1 MSLSRSSPTLKV
13 WEKTNVFNT
22 QHARPAKQENA
33 GLGANSADCKP
44 KYNGVDCFEWK
55 KSLT

>member
-1 MSLSRSSPTLKV
+1 MSLSRSSPTSKV

-22 QHARPAKQENA
+22 QHAKPSKQENA
-33 GLGANSADCKP
+33 GLGANDADWKP
-44 KYNGVDCFEWK
+44 KFTGLDYFEWK